1 MCYRDADGLD
11 RLISTMETETVAARN
26 VVELLMKEQFDA
38 GLCKT
43 DTTPLADDETGERSP
58 QEKEFVYGWDC

>member
-1 MCYRDADGLD
+1 
-11 RLISTMETETVAARN
+11 METETVAARN

-43 DTTPLADDETGERSP
+43 DTTPIADDETGEQTGEQTDERRS

>member
-1 MCYRDADGLD
+1 MN
-11 RLISTMETETVAARN
+11 RLISTMETETIASRN

-43 DTTPLADDETGERSP
+43 SVDENGEP
-58 QEKEFVYGWDC
+58 VVEKRNEDFVYGWDC

>member
-1 MCYRDADGLD
+1 M
-11 RLISTMETETVAARN
+11 ISTMETETVAARN

-43 DTTPLADDETGERSP
+43 DTTPLTDDETGEQTGEPSP
-58 QEKEFVYGWDC
+58 QKKEFVYGWDC

>member
-1 MCYRDADGLD
+1 
-11 RLISTMETETVAARN
+11 METETVAARN

-43 DTTPLADDETGERSP
+43 DTTPLADDETGEQTDERSP

>member
-1 MCYRDADGLD
+1 MD

-26 VVELLMKEQFDA
+26 VVELLMKEQFDT

-43 DTTPLADDETGERSP
+43 DTTPLADDETGEQTDERRP

>member
-1 MCYRDADGLD
+1 
-11 RLISTMETETVAARN
+11 METETVAARN

-43 DTTPLADDETGERSP
+43 DTTPLADDKTSEQIDEGRP